1 MFLICLW
8 YGYVCVV
15 LFCGVGWWIVFW
27 VCCCVVL
34 YFLVVVELVDLVVG
48 RVVWYCVVCV
58 FVVLCCIYGGR
69 ENIEGIG
76 VVDCCVVWLCDWFD
90 VVCGVWWSWV
100 FCGWYY

>member
-1 MFLICLW
+1 M
-8 YGYVCVV
+8 
-15 LFCGVGWWIVFW
+15 
-27 VCCCVVL
+27 CCCVVL

-76 VVDCCVVWLCDWFD
+76 VVDCCVV
-90 VVCGVWWSWV
+90 
-100 FCGWYY
+100 